1 MSKVYIATEATV
13 QEIKEIVTPAT
24 LANVNM
30 FILDFTSPD
39 LYIISGALDTQNRTI
54 SA

>member
-1 MSKVYIATEATV
+1 MSKVYIATEETA
-13 QEIKEIVTPAT
+13 QEILEAVKPVT
-24 LANVNM
+24 LADVDM

-39 LYIISGALDTQNRTI
+39 LYIVSGALDTQNRTI